1 MGECRV
7 YESFP
12 RGETI
17 GMQPQN
23 DVRIATLL
31 DAYFSADYRWE
42 LDRDWRLLGIGKP
55 APEIEA
61 AFPDSAS
68 FGLLSAWDPYSVP
81 RPEAINRSAD
91 EALHT
96 TLLASGLPFR
106 PGFSSAP
113 NRSWREPSWV
123 VMDMADADF
132 DRLALRY
139 GQLGTLAWKRG
150 QPIHLRMYARQPLMA
165 KPRDFVEWTGKVA
178 RAPAVFPAPAKSGP
192 HER

>member
-1 MGECRV
+1 V
-7 YESFP
+7 YESIP

-17 GMQPQN
+17 GMQSQN

-42 LDRDWRLLGIGKP
+42 LDRDWRLLGIGRR

-61 AFPDSAS
+61 AFPDSTS
-68 FGLLSAWDPYSVP
+68 FGLLSAWDPYSMP
-81 RPEAINRSAD
+81 RPEAVNRAAD

-96 TLLASGLPFR
+96 ALLASGLPFR

-123 VMDMADADF
+123 VMDMPEDEF
-132 DRLALRY
+132 DRLAQRF
-139 GQLGTLAWKRG
+139 GQLGTLRWNRG
-150 QPIHLRMYARQPLMA
+150 EPIRLRMYARRPVHSAQRECVDWVELPPVETA
-165 KPRDFVEWTGKVA
+165 PTGVRDKLN
-178 RAPAVFPAPAKSGP
+178 R
-192 HER
+192 

>member
-123 VMDMADADF
+123 VMDMPEEEF
-132 DRLALRY
+132 DRLAQRF
-139 GQLGTLAWKRG
+139 GQLGTLRWTRG
-150 QPIHLRMYARQPLMA
+150 EPIRLRMYARRPVLSA
-165 KPRDFVEWTGKVA
+165 PRECVDWVELPPVETAPTGFRDKLN
-178 RAPAVFPAPAKSGP
+178 R
-192 HER
+192 